1 MQNLKVGGVPL
12 HAALVHFPVVFWSL
26 AMATD
31 IAGLLTQSD
40 IWWTVSWW
48 ALAAGLVAGL
58 MAASVGFVDF
68 VLLGRARHPAVG
80 HVQHHMLIM
89 LCAWAV
95 FLVDLLVRDMR
106 DPSAAPSWA
115 VAVTALGF
123 VLLAIGAHL
132 GGRLVYRH
140 RVGID

>member
-31 IAGLLTQSD
+31 IAAPLTQSD
-40 IWWTVSWW
+40 IWWNISWW
-48 ALAAGLVAGL
+48 ALVAGLVAGL
-58 MAASVGFVDF
+58 AAAAVGFVDCL
-68 VLLGRARHPAVG
+68 LLGRARHPAVG
-80 HVQHHMLIM
+80 RVQRHMLIM

-106 DPSAAPSWA
+106 DPSAVPPAA

-123 VLLAIGAHL
+123 VLLAMGAHL

>member
-40 IWWTVSWW
+40 IWWNISWW
-48 ALAAGLVAGL
+48 ALVAGLVAGL
-58 MAASVGFVDF
+58 AAAAVGFVDF
-68 VLLGRARHPAVG
+68 LLLGRARHPAVG

-106 DPSAAPSWA
+106 DPSAVPPWA

-123 VLLAIGAHL
+123 VLLAMGAHL

>member
-1 MQNLKVGGVPL
+1 MQNLKEGGVPL
-12 HAALVHFPVVFWSL
+12 HAALVHFPGVVWSL
-26 AMATD
+26 AMTTD
-31 IAGLLTQSD
+31 DAGLLTQSG
-40 IWWTVSWW
+40 IWWNSCWW
-48 ALAAGLVAGL
+48 SLEAGLAAGLVA
-58 MAASVGFVDF
+58 ASVGCVDF

-95 FLVDLLVRDMR
+95 FLVDLLVRDMH
-106 DPSAAPSWA
+106 DPSAVSPWA

>member
-58 MAASVGFVDF
+58 MAASVGLVDF
-68 VLLGRARHPAVG
+68 VLLVRARHPAVG
-80 HVQHHMLIM
+80 DVQHPQLIS
-89 LCAWAV
+89 
-95 FLVDLLVRDMR
+95 
-106 DPSAAPSWA
+106 PSALAGC
-115 VAVTALGF
+115 VAALCG
-123 VLLAIGAHL
+123 
-132 GGRLVYRH
+132 
-140 RVGID
+140 

>member
-48 ALAAGLVAGL
+48 SLAAGLVAGL
-58 MAASVGFVDF
+58 AAAAVGFVDF

-80 HVQHHMLIM
+80 HVQHHMLVM

-95 FLVDLLVRDMR
+95 FLVDLLVRDMH
-106 DPSAAPSWA
+106 DPSAVSPWA

>member
-12 HAALVHFPVVFWSL
+12 HTALVHFPVVFWSL

-48 ALAAGLVAGL
+48 SLAAGLVAGL
-58 MAASVGFVDF
+58 AAAAVGFVDF

-80 HVQHHMLIM
+80 HVQNHMLVM

-95 FLVDLLVRDMR
+95 FLVDLLVRDMHH
-106 DPSAAPSWA
+106 PSALSPWA